1 MKAAGNTTSRLRE
14 LRREIE
20 YHNYHYHVLDEPKIS
35 DSMFDQLMN
44 QLISLERDHPHL
56 QTSDSPTQRVG
67 GQPLSGFDEVVHA
80 VPMLSLSN
88 AFSDEQVRAFDQR
101 CQEMLE
107 VALITYLVEPKLDGL
122 AVSLRYES
130 GILVRAATRGDGN
143 RGKM

>member
-1 MKAAGNTTSRLRE
+1 MKAAGNTIMRMRE

-20 YHNYHYHVLDEPKIS
+20 YHNYHYHVLDESKIS

-80 VPMLSLSN
+80 VPMLSFKIKRSRAMFN
-88 AFSDEQVRAFDQR
+88 AHSY
-101 CQEMLE
+101 
-107 VALITYLVEPKLDGL
+107 T
-122 AVSLRYES
+122 
-130 GILVRAATRGDGN
+130 
-143 RGKM
+143 